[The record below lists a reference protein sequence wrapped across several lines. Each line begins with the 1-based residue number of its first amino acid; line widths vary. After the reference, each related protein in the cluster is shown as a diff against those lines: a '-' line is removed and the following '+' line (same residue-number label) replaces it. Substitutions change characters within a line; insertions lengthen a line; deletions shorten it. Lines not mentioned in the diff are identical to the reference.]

1 MAALIVLVN
10 SDSRTLRILQ
20 DQLSER
26 RYLVAAVASF
36 AEGRHLVDSSS
47 PDVLV
52 TDVRL
57 GAYNGLHLAI
67 RSRLSDPDLPVIVTH
82 STFDADADAIARQY
96 GATFVADPLDN
107 PEFLTSVQMAV
118 EQRLGAR
125 RPMRRWLRRTT
136 STPVDV
142 NVHQVRGRIVDVS
155 YGGARVALDEECELP
170 SMFEVFAPGTGL
182 RVQAQRVWTTRS
194 ADSLTCG
201 VAVLGGAADHWRRF
215 VDAVA
220 PAGAA

>member
-1 MAALIVLVN
+1 VAALIVLVN
-10 SDSRTLRILQ
+10 TDSRTRRILQ

-26 RYLVAAVASF
+26 GCLVAAVASF
-36 AEGRHLVDSSS
+36 AEARHLVDSSS

-52 TDVRL
+52 TGVRL

-67 RSRLSDPDLPVIVTH
+67 RSRLNDPDLPVIVTH
-82 STFDADADAIARQY
+82 STFDADAEAIARQY
-96 GATFVADPLDN
+96 GATFIADPLDN
-107 PEFLTSVQMAV
+107 PEFLKSVHKCVQ
-118 EQRLGAR
+118 QRLGAR

-142 NVHQVRGRIVDVS
+142 NCHQVRGRLLDVS
-155 YGGARVALDEECELP
+155 YGGARVALDQQCDLP

-194 ADSLTCG
+194 ADSLMCG
-201 VAVLGGAADHWRRF
+201 VAVLDGAADHWRRF

-220 PAGAA
+220 PSGAA